1 LAWALTKRGM
11 LTCAVAYRV
20 REPTLPHHDSGNPE
34 QHFLPEESQE
44 TAYELFHFIPLGR
57 RATMKSHNLDGDLL
71 IRLMFR
77 AFKLEN

>member
-1 LAWALTKRGM
+1 M

-44 TAYELFHFIPLGR
+44 TAYELFHFYTSR
-57 RATMKSHNLDGDLL
+57 QASHHE
-71 IRLMFR
+71 IS
-77 AFKLEN
+77 